1 MSTPVRAIVGLG
13 NPGPDYAL
21 TRHNAGA
28 LWVQYLAEKYG
39 QPLRQ
44 EKRFHGW
51 YTKLPLPKGD
61 LHLLFPSTFM
71 NRSGQAVIALSQF
84 FKIDPENILVA
95 YDELD
100 LNPGTLRLKMGGG
113 HGGHNG
119 IKDIIRVYGG
129 NRDFPRLRFGI
140 GHPGDK
146 SKVVNYVL
154 GRLGSDDMNLLE
166 DSFRDLDGYLG
177 NIMSGDWSTAM
188 NHLHRT
194 EK

>member
-1 MSTPVRAIVGLG
+1 MSTLVRAIVGLG

-28 LWVQYLAEKYG
+28 LWAQYLAEKHG
-39 QPLRQ
+39 RPLRQ
-44 EKRFHGW
+44 EKRFQGW
-51 YTKLPLPKGD
+51 YSKLPLASGD
-61 LHLLFPSTFM
+61 LHLLFPSTYM
-71 NRSGQAVIALSQF
+71 NRSGQAALALAQF
-84 FKIDPENILVA
+84 FKLAPENILIA

-100 LNPGTLRLKMGGG
+100 LEPGVLRLKMGGG

-129 NRDFPRLRFGI
+129 ERNFPRLRFGI

-146 SKVVNYVL
+146 SKVINYVL
-154 GRLGSDDMNLLE
+154 GRLNQNDQHLLE
-166 DSFRDLDGYLG
+166 RAFTELDGYLS
-177 NIMSGDWSTAM
+177 NIMSGDWATAM

-194 EK
+194 QA

>member
-1 MSTPVRAIVGLG
+1 MSTPIRAIVGLG

-28 LWVQYLAEKYG
+28 LWVQYLAEKHG
-39 QPLRQ
+39 HPLRQ

-51 YTKLPLPKGD
+51 YTKLPFSTGD

-84 FKIDPENILVA
+84 FKIDPENILIA

-100 LNPGTLRLKMGGG
+100 LNPGILRLKMGGG

-140 GHPGDK
+140 GHPGDRA
-146 SKVVNYVL
+146 KVVNYVL
-154 GRLGSDDMNLLE
+154 GRIGSDDLNLLE
-166 DSFRDLDGYLG
+166 DSFRDLDGYLT
-177 NIMSGDWSTAM
+177 NIMLGDWSTAM
-188 NHLHRT
+188 NHLHRS